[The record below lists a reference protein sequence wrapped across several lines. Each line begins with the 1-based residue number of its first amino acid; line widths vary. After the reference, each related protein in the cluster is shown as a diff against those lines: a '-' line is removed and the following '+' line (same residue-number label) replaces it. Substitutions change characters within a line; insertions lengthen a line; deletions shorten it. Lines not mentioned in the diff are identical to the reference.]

1 MKNTVDMSVWQGRVD
16 ALEGEL
22 GARWHQRIAPLS
34 EHSQGV
40 ALLGFAC
47 DAGVQRNH
55 GRIGAR
61 FAPTQVRRFLANI
74 PVSAPHGAPH
84 GAPHSALFDAGNVV
98 CEADALESAQA
109 AFAAKIT
116 QLLAQSVFPVG
127 LGGGHE
133 IAYASFGGLAE
144 YLSRNAERAP
154 NIGIINLD
162 AHFDL
167 RLDERASSGT
177 PFLQIANECTRRG
190 WDFRY
195 LCLGVSEFA
204 NTSALFARARDLGVD
219 WRLDEQ
225 MREQDL
231 PQILAQVDAFIA
243 PLDALYLTI
252 DMDVLPASVA
262 PGVSAPSALGVPLS
276 VVEAVLDRVCASG
289 KLRVADWAEFNPEF
303 DVDGHTARVAA
314 RLVARLV
321 TQLVAHLERNDE

>member
-22 GARWHQRIAPLS
+22 GARWHQRIAPLN

-74 PVSAPHGAPH
+74 PVSVSH

-116 QLLAQSVFPVG
+116 QLLAQGVFPVG

-144 YLSRNAERAP
+144 YLSRNTERAP

-204 NTSALFARARDLGVD
+204 NTSALFARARDLRVD

-276 VVEAVLDRVCASG
+276 VVEAVLDGVSAVEVDLHAGGDSRVTVTSRAPLPLDAVRAAIDEAGYSLAS
-289 KLRVADWAEFNPEF
+289 
-303 DVDGHTARVAA
+303 
-314 RLVARLV
+314 
-321 TQLVAHLERNDE
+321 

>member
-22 GARWHQRIAPLS
+22 GARWHQRIAPLN

-61 FAPTQVRRFLANI
+61 FAPTQARRFLANI
-74 PVSAPHGAPH
+74 PVSANTGT
-84 GAPHSALFDAGNVV
+84 LWDAGDVL
-98 CEADALESAQA
+98 CDGDALEAAQAEFSAQIA
-109 AFAAKIT
+109 A
-116 QLLAQSVFPVG
+116 LLARGVFPIG

-177 PFLQIANECTRRG
+177 PFLQIANECMRRG
-190 WDFRY
+190 WGFHY

-204 NTSALFARARDLGVD
+204 NTVALFARARDLGVD

-252 DMDVLPASVA
+252 DIDVLPAAVA
-262 PGVSAPSALGVPLS
+262 PGVSAPSAFGVPLP
-276 VVEAVLDRVCASG
+276 VVEAVTDRLCASG
-289 KLRVADWAEFNPEF
+289 KLRVADWAEFNPEL
-303 DVDGHTARVAA
+303 DVDGHTARVVTRLVA
-314 RLVARLV
+314 RLVARLA
-321 TQLVAHLERNDE
+321 AHLERNDE

>member
-22 GARWHQRIAPLS
+22 GARWHQRIAPLN

-74 PVSAPHGAPH
+74 PVSVSHGAPH
-84 GAPHSALFDAGNVV
+84 RTPHSALFDAGDVV

-321 TQLVAHLERNDE
+321 TQLVAHLGRNDE

>member
-1 MKNTVDMSVWQGRVD
+1 MNRELDRSVWQGRVD
-16 ALEGEL
+16 VLEGES
-22 GARWHQRIAPLS
+22 GARWHQRIARAD
-34 EHSQGV
+34 EHSRGGV

-61 FAPTQVRRFLANI
+61 AAPTQIRRFLANI
-74 PVSAPHGAPH
+74 PAPNHAGA
-84 GAPHSALFDAGNVV
+84 LWDAGDVRCV
-98 CEADALESAQA
+98 DDELEAAQA
-109 AFAAKIT
+109 AFSARMAA
-116 QLLAQSVFPVG
+116 LLAQGVFPIG

-144 YLSRNAERAP
+144 YLSRNTACAP

-177 PFLQIANECTRRG
+177 PFLQIANECAQRD
-190 WDFRY
+190 WPFHY

-204 NTSALFARARDLGVD
+204 NTAALFERARALGAN

-225 MREQDL
+225 MQERHLSE
-231 PQILAQVDAFIA
+231 ILAQLEAFIA
-243 PLDALYLTI
+243 PLEAIYLTI
-252 DMDVLPASVA
+252 DLDVLPASVA

-276 VVEAVLDRVCASG
+276 VVEAVVDRVCASG
-289 KLRVADWAEFNPEF
+289 KLRVADLAEFNPEF
-303 DVDGHTARVAA
+303 DVDGHTARTAA
-314 RLVARLV
+314 RLVARMV
-321 TQLVAHLERNDE
+321 SRIECTDE